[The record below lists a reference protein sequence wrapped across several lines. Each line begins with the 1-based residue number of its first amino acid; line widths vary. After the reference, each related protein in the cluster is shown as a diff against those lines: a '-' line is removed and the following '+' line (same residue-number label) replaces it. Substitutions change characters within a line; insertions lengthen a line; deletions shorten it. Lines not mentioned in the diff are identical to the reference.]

1 MNTITDILFSIK
13 EYLKYKMSDGL
24 NIVLDSVKK
33 EKGTEE
39 QDIVITLLRIE
50 EETSRKP
57 QNVYYT
63 KSGDTLYPTSP
74 DINVNLELLIS
85 SQASNYE
92 SALIQIADVIGIMNS
107 VKTASRPDG
116 MSEEA
121 FGIIRSLSISMM
133 NISFEQNLSMW
144 QTLGGHLSPSVAYK
158 VRMVTVEGVP
168 DTTRGERVKKVF
180 YKTGDMTQNH
190 EPYADSEAD
199 GTVAGT
205 SSEKKSG
212 GGTNER
218 QDK

>member
-1 MNTITDILFSIK
+1 MNTITNILFSIK

-24 NIVLDSVKK
+24 NIVLDSVRK

-107 VKTASRPDG
+107 VKTAPRPEG

-168 DTTRGERVKKVF
+168 DTTKGRRVEKVF

-190 EPYADSEAD
+190 EPYADGDAVGAVTGDAGDKKPD
-199 GTVAGT
+199 G
-205 SSEKKSG
+205 K
-212 GGTNER
+212 TN
-218 QDK
+218 DK